1 MNKKLLAIT
10 IIGIFMIS
18 FVSANILTDVWDFL
32 TGKEKPIKKIPS
44 YVKLGLNETTFNTF
58 NEKVNSI
65 KVLPICLKVPENSK
79 CREKNPNY
87 KPLNIS
93 NINYFYI
100 NNEGVKRFNNE

>member
-65 KVLPICLKVPENSK
+65 KVLPICLKTPENSK

-87 KPLNIS
+87 NPIDIS
-93 NINYFYI
+93 YSNYFDK
-100 NNEGVKRFNNE
+100 NELNVQRFKNG